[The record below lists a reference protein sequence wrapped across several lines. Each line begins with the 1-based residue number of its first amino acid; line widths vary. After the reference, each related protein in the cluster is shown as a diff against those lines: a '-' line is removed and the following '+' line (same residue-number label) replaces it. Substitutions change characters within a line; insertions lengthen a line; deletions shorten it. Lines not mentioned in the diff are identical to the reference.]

1 MVDILDSGEGSLFMN
16 LDPEEARQYFRQK
29 SRKMT
34 KKVMSATD
42 AVEKFVPD
50 GSYLA
55 SGGFGGVR
63 IASELLHEIVR
74 QRKKNLSLAGH
85 TTTHD
90 YQILMAGK
98 CVSKVDVAYIVGL
111 EARGLSPNARRVT
124 QSGDVEL
131 VEWTNAA
138 LAWRLRAAVMGV
150 PFIPARNMLGTDT
163 YKYSGAKTIICPF
176 TGRKLLALPALY
188 PDVSLIHVHR
198 CDSYGNAQIDGIKIV
213 DEDLARASKRLI
225 ISTEKIVSNDEIR
238 QNPDKT
244 SIPFY
249 CVDAVVE
256 SPYGSYP
263 GNMPYEYFSDEEH
276 IMEWL
281 TVEKD
286 EEKFAEFL
294 DKNIYGVE
302 TFAEYIE
309 LNGGVA
315 KMQKLRAQEHLINDK

>member
-1 MVDILDSGEGSLFMN
+1 MVDVLDSGEGTLFM
-16 LDPEEARQYFRQK
+16 DPDPDKARDFFRKK
-29 SRKMT
+29 SRKPVN
-34 KKVMSATD
+34 KLMSAKE

-50 GSYLA
+50 GSYIG

-63 IASELLHEIVR
+63 IAAELLHEIVR

-98 CVSKVDVAYIVGL
+98 CVSRVDVAYIVGL

-124 QSGDVEL
+124 QSGDIEL

-150 PFIPARNMLGTDT
+150 PFIPARIMLGTDT
-163 YKYSGAKTIICPF
+163 YKYSGAKTIRCPF
-176 TGRKLLALPALY
+176 TGKKLLALPALY

-198 CDSYGNAQIDGIKIV
+198 CDSYGNAQIDGIIVV
-213 DEDLARASKRLI
+213 DEDLARASKHVI
-225 ISTEKIVSNDEIR
+225 ISTEKLISNDEIR

-244 SIPFY
+244 NIPFY

-256 SPYGSYP
+256 SPYGCYP

-276 IMEWL
+276 IQEWL

-286 EEKFAEFL
+286 EEKFAAFL
-294 DKNIYGVE
+294 EKNIYGVK

-309 LNGGVA
+309 INGGVA
-315 KMQKLRAQEHLINDK
+315 KLKKLVAQEHLINDK